1 MREEIGRYDR
11 FWRDYAECYV
21 SVSIFVE
28 DGIFQRETDVKFCEE
43 SYENRIC
50 FKKRLGE
57 FLLGDERFFV
67 GTDDMFVYRVVRECC
82 GKSVEEAKEIAR
94 RYAGKR
100 YERKAKEEE
109 GQAKWEALRKKF
121 SGYVIGLDH
130 EADVF
135 DAGFSVRVLFRS
147 SSSFAERRAFLKENR
162 IEFVRWVVHECG
174 NDYWIKKRIGD
185 IRFYKPVEMVALRAP
200 EVEVKFEVKREVVA

>member
-1 MREEIGRYDR
+1 M
-11 FWRDYAECYV
+11 
-21 SVSIFVE
+21 
-28 DGIFQRETDVKFCEE
+28 
-43 SYENRIC
+43 
-50 FKKRLGE
+50 
-57 FLLGDERFFV
+57 
-67 GTDDMFVYRVVRECC
+67 RECC

-135 DAGFSVRVLFRS
+135 DAGFSVRVLFRP